1 MLNIYLGVFIL
12 LLYNNDL
19 EKHTYDCKNDRRE
32 GGGMLFP
39 VRSLALATLYLYK
52 QCTQPALLISLRFI
66 YPRAGCVFR
75 VLTALCSEVLGR
87 WTEQYARVRLLWT
100 LGAV

>member
-12 LLYNNDL
+12 ILYNNDL

-52 QCTQPALLISLRFI
+52 Q
-66 YPRAGCVFR
+66 
-75 VLTALCSEVLGR
+75 
-87 WTEQYARVRLLWT
+87 
-100 LGAV
+100 

>member
-1 MLNIYLGVFIL
+1 MIVKII
-12 LLYNNDL
+12 
-19 EKHTYDCKNDRRE
+19 
-32 GGGMLFP
+32 GGKAVGCYFP

-66 YPRAGCVFR
+66 YPRAGCVFK

-87 WTEQYARVRLLWT
+87 WTEQYARVRLL
-100 LGAV
+100 